1 MASIRILEQTPTR
14 LVIADKP
21 RINRL
26 LKSVVIGG
34 VMGAVIIGLG
44 WAVTSSSSYKGSLTT
59 LECFHKEH
67 LTCKMITVDARGVLI
82 NQAEITPVERVGI
95 FPVLSSRKVCRGSG
109 EDRECETEEYYK
121 CLIRLHSPQTS
132 LSVPI
137 SSLTQETSSLAESC
151 PKQNAFSAQ
160 FEQLI
165 SGVLKEGYWKEDTR
179 IADVVTTFEQLIFGV
194 LKEGY
199 WEEDTRIG
207 DALTTFKRDIAA
219 YIPAVFLGL
228 PLLWNLLTNRQRIW
242 TFDKLTRT
250 AELQTKKLLGK
261 TTTRRF
267 STENLVFLSDDLILW
282 EKRGDRFFKIKM
294 LDYQN
299 SDEGE
304 LALKAVEPFL
314 SQEFRCYQI
323 GQYIVDKTTDSL
335 AFYELKYSKYDYHGS
350 LVCSID
356 RRTKKIKSLNRES
369 GLGEIKSLQI
379 VKREERDEDG
389 VSYLYLLSVVTN
401 SGDSFVLPPRCY
413 SLDRTERIGKM
424 IAEFIDVPLLKAW
437 TTANSI

>member
-34 VMGAVIIGLG
+34 VMGAVIIGIG

-82 NQAEITPVERVGI
+82 NQAEITPVERVDI
-95 FPVLSSRKVCRGSG
+95 FPVLSSREVCRGRG

-165 SGVLKEGYWKEDTR
+165 SGVLK
-179 IADVVTTFEQLIFGV
+179 V
-194 LKEGY
+194 GY

-207 DALTTFKRDIAA
+207 DVLTTFKRDIAA

-228 PLLWNLLTNRQRIW
+228 PLLWNLLTSRQRIW

>member
-67 LTCKMITVDARGVLI
+67 LTCKMTTVDARGVLI
-82 NQAEITPVERVGI
+82 NQAEITPVERVDI
-95 FPVLSSRKVCRGSG
+95 FPVLSSRKVCSSRG
-109 EDRECETEEYYK
+109 EDSDCETVQHYK
-121 CLIRLHSPQTS
+121 CQIRLHSPQTS
-132 LSVPI
+132 VSVPI
-137 SSLTQETSSLAESC
+137 SELTQETSSLAESC

-165 SGVLKEGYWKEDTR
+165 SGVLK
-179 IADVVTTFEQLIFGV
+179 V
-194 LKEGY
+194 GY

-207 DALTTFKRDIAA
+207 DVLTTFKRDIAA

-228 PLLWNLLTNRQRIW
+228 PLLWNLLTSRQRIW

-267 STENLVFLSDDLILW
+267 STENLVFLSDNLTLW

>member
-1 MASIRILEQTPTR
+1 
-14 LVIADKP
+14 
-21 RINRL
+21 
-26 LKSVVIGG
+26 
-34 VMGAVIIGLG
+34 MGAVIIGLG

-95 FPVLSSRKVCRGSG
+95 FPVLSSRKVCRGRG

-137 SSLTQETSSLAESC
+137 SELTQETSSLAESC

-165 SGVLKEGYWKEDTR
+165 SGVLKEGYW
-179 IADVVTTFEQLIFGV
+179 
-194 LKEGY
+194 
-199 WEEDTRIG
+199 EEDTRIG
-207 DALTTFKRDIAA
+207 DVLTTFKRDIAA

-267 STENLVFLSDDLILW
+267 STENLVFLSDNLTLW
-282 EKRGDRFFKIKM
+282 EKRGDRFYEIMMF
-294 LDYQN
+294 DSQN
-299 SDEGE
+299 SDEKRLVLE
-304 LALKAVEPFL
+304 AIEPFL
-314 SQEFRCYQI
+314 TQ
-323 GQYIVDKTTDSL
+323 GMD
-335 AFYELKYSKYDYHGS
+335 
-350 LVCSID
+350 
-356 RRTKKIKSLNRES
+356 
-369 GLGEIKSLQI
+369 
-379 VKREERDEDG
+379 
-389 VSYLYLLSVVTN
+389 N
-401 SGDSFVLPPRCY
+401 S
-413 SLDRTERIGKM
+413 
-424 IAEFIDVPLLKAW
+424 
-437 TTANSI
+437 

>member
-82 NQAEITPVERVGI
+82 NQAEITPVERVDI
-95 FPVLSSRKVCRGSG
+95 FPVLSSREVCRVRG
-109 EDRECETEEYYK
+109 EYRECETEKYYK

-165 SGVLKEGYWKEDTR
+165 SGVLK
-179 IADVVTTFEQLIFGV
+179 V
-194 LKEGY
+194 GY

-207 DALTTFKRDIAA
+207 DVLTPFKRYIAA

-228 PLLWNLLTNRQRIW
+228 PLLWNLLTSRQRIW
-242 TFDKLTRT
+242 TFDKLTQT
-250 AELQTKKLLGK
+250 AKLQTEKLLGK
-261 TTTRRF
+261 TITRTY
-267 STENLVFLSDDLILW
+267 STRNLTLLDYCLNLW
-282 EKRGDRFFKIKM
+282 EKRGDRFFKIDS
-294 LDYQN
+294 LDYQTT
-299 SDEGE
+299 DEKRFVLE
-304 LALKAVEPFL
+304 AVEPFL
-314 SQEFRCYQI
+314 SEEFRSYQI
-323 GQYIVDKTTDSL
+323 EGYIEDYYDERYGIFDKSIFRKRYYIFDKTRDFIAL
-335 AFYELKYSKYDYHGS
+335 YRGAYSKYDYHGP
-350 LVCSID
+350 LVWSID
-356 RRTKKIKSLNRES
+356 RLTRKIKFTENFTNKAPASE
-369 GLGEIKSLQI
+369 LGWEEVQAIKYGTYSIRLVSSWAHIDLISTTLYKPEQI
-379 VKREERDEDG
+379 G
-389 VSYLYLLSVVTN
+389 
-401 SGDSFVLPPRCY
+401 G
-413 SLDRTERIGKM
+413 I
-424 IAEFIDVPLLKAW
+424 IAEFMRVPLLKAQ
-437 TTANSI
+437 